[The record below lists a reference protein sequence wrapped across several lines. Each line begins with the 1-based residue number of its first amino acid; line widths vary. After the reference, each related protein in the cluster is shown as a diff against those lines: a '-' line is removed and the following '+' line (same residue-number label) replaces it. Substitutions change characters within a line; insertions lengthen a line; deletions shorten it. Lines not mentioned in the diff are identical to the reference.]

1 MANRYEAATD
11 LLEFSFQYN
20 NDETTAL
27 NSLAKGNGQ
36 VDIELLRR
44 AALWKL
50 DRVLEVPTET
60 LEKLRAL
67 ATDSNLRMDS
77 KETQLLIE
85 ELIGCRGVGLPMAST
100 ILKFLR
106 PDVFP
111 IIDVRA
117 CRALYGVKPYFSQ
130 STNRKNIE
138 RYLAYT
144 AEVRD
149 ISLRLNRPLRDIDE
163 QLYEFDK
170 KFNGAI

>member
-1 MANRYEAATD
+1 MARMYDQAND
-11 LLEFSFQYN
+11 VLEFSFEYN
-20 NDETTAL
+20 NDETTSL
-27 NSLAKGNGQ
+27 NKLANGNSQ
-36 VDIELLRR
+36 IDLELLRR
-44 AALWKL
+44 IALWKF
-50 DRVLEVPTET
+50 DRVLDVPNDT
-60 LEKLRAL
+60 LEKLRAV
-67 ATDSNLRMDS
+67 ATDRDLCVDS

-117 CRALYGVKPYFSQ
+117 YRALYGTKPYFSQ
-130 STNRKNIE
+130 STNRKNIQ

-144 AEVRD
+144 AEVQS
-149 ISLRLNRPLRDIDE
+149 ISRRLGPPLRDIDE